1 MGAALPRVPGAPG
14 QGSPLTPAGP
24 SLRGDPFG
32 PLAPLLAAAASAPL
46 PPVLAIV
53 GDDEWFVAEA
63 AHRVAKTFRA
73 AFPEG
78 EVSEYDGT
86 GNGVKEAVA
95 DAATIALFST
105 NRLVSLDATDLLRT
119 RKLAA
124 DEIDGLLDEAAEA
137 GLGAPP
143 GAPSEPRVLERL
155 ARKALALARDA
166 GALVEGDPEET
177 ARKLTGRVRRSDRAP
192 ELRQLLSLPVDDGE
206 NAETALGR
214 LLDYVAR
221 AAPGDNVL
229 LLRAVSPDPDHAAL
243 AELKRAPVA
252 RLLAPDEAA
261 RRERLH
267 SLGLERV
274 LERGKSAEPDVFET
288 LTERGRLTAR
298 AFLSELDRL
307 VDTAAGNR
315 VTAEAAARLVADERK
330 EYGSDFV
337 EAVARRRFLEAL
349 RIGERLLAADDFTAF
364 RSFGKEEGAAP
375 AKKGPKGEAA
385 FFPLLGLLAADLRRM
400 LALKAALSEP
410 GADVPQRRADYR
422 TFVDRLLPRLK
433 SPRPGAAPVPLD
445 GHPFVLHKAYT
456 ASFDWSLDE
465 LASALAAVAGIDRG
479 VKTGIGS
486 GPELLQSWLLSMSA
500 PAARPRG

>member
-1 MGAALPRVPGAPG
+1 M
-14 QGSPLTPAGP
+14 
-24 SLRGDPFG
+24 RGDPFG
-32 PLAPLLAAAASAPL
+32 PLAPLVAAAASAPL
-46 PPVLAIV
+46 PPVLAV
-53 GDDEWFVAEA
+53 LGDDEWFVAEA
-63 AHRVAKTFRA
+63 AQRVAKAFRS

-78 EVSEYDGT
+78 EVAEYDGT

-105 NRLVSLDATDLLRT
+105 NRLVSLDVTDLLRT
-119 RKLAA
+119 RRLLA
-124 DEIDGLLDEAAEA
+124 DEVDGLLDEAAEA

-143 GAPSEPRVLERL
+143 GAPAEPRVLERL
-155 ARKALALARDA
+155 ARKARLLAREA
-166 GALVEGDPEET
+166 GALVEGDAEET
-177 ARKLTGRVRRSDRAP
+177 ARKLTGRVKRSDRAP

-214 LLDYVAR
+214 LLDFVAR
-221 AAPGDNVL
+221 ATPGDNVL

-252 RLLAPDEAA
+252 RLFASDEAA

-267 SLGLERV
+267 ALGLERV

-337 EAVARRRFLEAL
+337 EAVAKRRFLEAL
-349 RIGERLLAADDFTAF
+349 RVAERLFAADDFTAF
-364 RSFGKEEGAAP
+364 RSFGKEEGAP

-400 LALKAALSEP
+400 LALKAALAEP
-410 GADVPQRRADYR
+410 GAEVPQRRADYR
-422 TFVDRLLPRLK
+422 TFADRLLPRLK
-433 SPRPGAAPVPLD
+433 APRPGAAPVALD
-445 GHPFVLHKAYT
+445 GHPFVLHKAYL
-456 ASFDWSLDE
+456 ASFDWSIDE
-465 LASALAAVAGIDRG
+465 LSSALGAMAGIDRG
-479 VKTGIGS
+479 VKTGLGS
-486 GPELLQSWLLSMSA
+486 GPELLQSWLLSMSV